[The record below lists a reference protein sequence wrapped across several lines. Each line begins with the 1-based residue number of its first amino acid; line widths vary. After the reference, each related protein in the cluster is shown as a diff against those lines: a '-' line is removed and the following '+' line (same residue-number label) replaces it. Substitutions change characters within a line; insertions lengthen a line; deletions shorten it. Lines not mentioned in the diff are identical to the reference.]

1 MGSDGEFENY
11 TTNLISLLTFLTC
24 SLHDNWAE
32 EIMEKHILF
41 EGKVL
46 LAGESVDFR
55 IYKNVDEDC
64 VYYSYD
70 VNPEVKDETQADFHN
85 GEIKR
90 AKDLETLLFRFS
102 MFQHEFTKIDNRR
115 INVDF

>member
-1 MGSDGEFENY
+1 M
-11 TTNLISLLTFLTC
+11 
-24 SLHDNWAE
+24 
-32 EIMEKHILF
+32 KKQILF

-46 LAGESVDFR
+46 LAGQLVDFR
-55 IYKNVDEDC
+55 IYKNEDEDI

-70 VNPEVKDETQADFHN
+70 VNPEVRDENQMDFHN

-90 AKDLETLLFRFS
+90 AKDLETLLFRFN
-102 MFQHEFTKIDNRR
+102 MFQNEFAKIDNRR

>member
-1 MGSDGEFENY
+1 
-11 TTNLISLLTFLTC
+11 
-24 SLHDNWAE
+24 
-32 EIMEKHILF
+32 MEKQILF

-46 LAGESVDFR
+46 LAGELVDFR

-90 AKDLETLLFRFS
+90 AKDLETLLFRFN
-102 MFQHEFTKIDNRR
+102 MFQNEFTNIVERR
-115 INVDF
+115 ENENF

>member
-1 MGSDGEFENY
+1 
-11 TTNLISLLTFLTC
+11 
-24 SLHDNWAE
+24 
-32 EIMEKHILF
+32 MEKQILF
-41 EGKVL
+41 EGKVQ
-46 LAGESVDFR
+46 LAGEWVDFR

-90 AKDLETLLFRFS
+90 AKDLETLLFRYN
-102 MFQHEFTKIDNRR
+102 MFQKEFTRIAARR
-115 INVDF
+115 KNENF